1 MHAAVVTEFGRAPRY
16 AEIDGPP
23 VTGEDEQLL
32 DVVAAALHP
41 RVRSQAAGSHYSS
54 GAFEDGA
61 ELPLIPGIDGVA
73 RRADGSLVYF
83 VLPDTRFGSMAE
95 HAVVDV
101 RRSVPLPD
109 GADPIAIAAAM
120 NPAMSSW
127 LALRK
132 RAHLQ
137 PGQSVLILGATG
149 SAGQLAIE
157 VAKHLGASR
166 VIAAGRDRTTLE
178 SLTELGADTLVSL
191 AGEVEEAAARVGEA
205 AAGVDIVVDYL
216 FGATTQATI
225 PALLSRRPN
234 PSQHLDWVQVGAVTG
249 PEITIASAYLR
260 GSDFALMGSGQGSVS
275 TRDIVTELVPLMAAV
290 DAGSLP
296 IAIYARSLADV
307 ESVWEEP
314 ADARRRVVIT
324 VDQA

>member
-1 MHAAVVTEFGRAPRY
+1 MHAAVVTEFGHAPRY
-16 AEIDGPP
+16 AEIDLPP
-23 VTGEDEQLL
+23 LPDDGEERME
-32 DVVAAALHP
+32 VVAAALHP
-41 RVRSQAAGSHYSS
+41 RVRSQAAGSHYTS
-54 GAFEDGA
+54 GAFEGGA

-73 RRADGSLVYF
+73 RRTDGSHVYF

-95 HAVVDV
+95 QADVDP

-127 LALRK
+127 LALRR

-149 SAGQLAIE
+149 SAGRLAIQ
-157 VAKHLGASR
+157 VAKHLGAAR
-166 VIAAGRDRTTLE
+166 IVAAGRDRGTLD
-178 SLTELGADTLVSL
+178 SLGELGADALVSL
-191 AGEVEEAAARVGEA
+191 EGDVSEAAARVGEA
-205 AAGVDIVVDYL
+205 AADVDVVVDYL

-225 PALLSRRPN
+225 PALLSRRSD
-234 PSQHLDWVQVGAVTG
+234 PSAHLDWVQVGAITG
-249 PEITIASAYLR
+249 PEISIASAYLR
-260 GSDFALMGSGQGSVS
+260 GADVALMGSGQGSVS
-275 TRDIVTELVPLMAAV
+275 TRDIVAELVPLMAAV

-296 IAIYARSLADV
+296 IETDARHLADV

-314 ADARRRVVIT
+314 GTSRRRIVFT
-324 VDQA
+324 VS